1 MLDAL
6 REFFRERIKPFVP
19 SGKPPEPQLP
29 LGLSRDHLEQIQSLT
44 DTPGYKHYVGALE
57 SLYKNNLGAILRGL
71 PHDAYMFQC
80 GVCFALEQ
88 IAKLPADLTAKEKEL
103 DARHTARSTDISDAD
118 ASAVHINTPFWD
130 AYQRLSAKH
139 HRYGGPGVPLSGQ
152 RSDAPMGEGKNGG

>member
-1 MLDAL
+1 MFDAL
-6 REFFRERIKPFVP
+6 REFFRERIKHFVP

-44 DTPGYKHYVGALE
+44 DTPGYKHYIGALE

-118 ASAVHINTPFWD
+118 ADAIFANTPFWD
-130 AYQRLSAKH
+130 AYQRLHPRARQYRSA
-139 HRYGGPGVPLSGQ
+139 GVPLSGQ
-152 RSDAPMGEGKNGG
+152 